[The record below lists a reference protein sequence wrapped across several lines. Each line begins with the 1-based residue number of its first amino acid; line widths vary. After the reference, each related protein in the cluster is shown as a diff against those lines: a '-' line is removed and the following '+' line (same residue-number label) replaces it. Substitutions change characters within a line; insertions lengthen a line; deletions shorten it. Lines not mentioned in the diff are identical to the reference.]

1 MPLGMAGLLLVWLVC
16 GALVCGGTGG
26 SLTDERRSRNVS
38 AANTGDG
45 TMFRLLVIVRET
57 LQFHAGDTVP
67 DSASRN
73 FHGACFANAPID
85 APLPTRDPNSFGA
98 GASGC

>member
-1 MPLGMAGLLLVWLVC
+1 
-16 GALVCGGTGG
+16 
-26 SLTDERRSRNVS
+26 
-38 AANTGDG
+38 
-45 TMFRLLVIVRET
+45 MFRLLVIVRET